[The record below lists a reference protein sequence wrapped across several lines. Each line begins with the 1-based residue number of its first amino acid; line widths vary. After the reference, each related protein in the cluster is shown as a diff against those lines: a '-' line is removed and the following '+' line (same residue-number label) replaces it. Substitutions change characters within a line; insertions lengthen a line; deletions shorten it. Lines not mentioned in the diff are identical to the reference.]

1 MEKTTLRGR
10 RFPSSSFFHGQG
22 GGASGFPSS
31 PPSLVLDQREG
42 RLEARLLGAAVGV
55 LAGRQ
60 VEAVRVLLELLGR
73 LGRGVGEPFEF
84 LRSNFCV
91 RFISV
96 FEGAGRGRLDVSAR
110 GFVRG
115 GFFVS
120 GVKRTVSRRLR
131 AELWTGGRPRR
142 AGPGTRPPP
151 PARSEKSQ
159 GAGRRDVAV
168 VDGGRAR
175 VVAVVARSRPSSA
188 VSRSL
193 SLSRAPPTRQ
203 GTPSIHSQRLR
214 ARHQRL
220 VLARALGV
228 LLRPGHAPVERRA
241 RVRAR
246 REHVVRD
253 RLQLGRTQLGGRRH
267 GGGRSPFRGRR
278 RGGFWVGDRDP
289 RLCRSL
295 VGGRVRSRAEVV
307 VSSLCVCVCD
317 DDRCVTGEKG
327 GDGFLRGD
335 GRRACRASA
344 FSTRQSDVL
353 CVYRRLQRKHNL
365 LCDR

>member
-151 PARSEKSQ
+151 PARLEKSQ
-159 GAGRRDVAV
+159 GAGTRPPPLHVRRKAKGP
-168 VDGGRAR
+168 DGATLPSSTAGARASLPSSPDRAR
-175 VVAVVARSRPSSA
+175 PPLCRAL
-188 VSRSL
+188 SL
-193 SLSRAPPTRQ
+193 SLAPLQPGKAPPRSTHSVCAHAISALYSPAHSAFFFAPAMH
-203 GTPSIHSQRLR
+203 PSNAER
-214 ARHQRL
+214 AS
-220 VLARALGV
+220 A
-228 LLRPGHAPVERRA
+228 HAVNMWYA
-241 RVRAR
+241 IACSS
-246 REHVVRD
+246 
-253 RLQLGRTQLGGRRH
+253 G
-267 GGGRSPFRGRR
+267 
-278 RGGFWVGDRDP
+278 
-289 RLCRSL
+289 
-295 VGGRVRSRAEVV
+295 VRSSVDGAMAEVV
-307 VSSLCVCVCD
+307 RLFAEEEEEGFGLATEIRVSVGRSL
-317 DDRCVTGEKG
+317 E
-327 GDGFLRGD
+327 DG
-335 GRRACRASA
+335 
-344 FSTRQSDVL
+344 
-353 CVYRRLQRKHNL
+353 
-365 LCDR
+365 